1 MTKKILKI
9 ISVIFLFLLLLI
21 SYLSFF
27 GIKTEV
33 FNNEI
38 KDSLSKINKEV
49 KININEVSYLLNP
62 LNFNLDITTENSEVL
77 LKKHQLDL
85 EKVKLNVSIKSLF
98 KKKLLINKIKLS
110 TKEIKLKNL
119 IIPLREIYNSPQL
132 FILNQIVKE
141 GNIAID
147 VNINFDSQGKIKDD
161 YQIKGLINKAKIDL
175 LNKFTIKDLN
185 FLFTVNKK
193 KYELSK
199 ITSLLNEIKFSSP
212 FIEIEPNED
221 SYLIKGKIKD
231 DYQIKGFINKAKI
244 DLLNKFTIKDLNFL
258 FTVNKKK
265 YELSK
270 ITSLLN
276 EIKFSSPFIEIE
288 PNEDSYLI
296 KGKILSKDLKL
307 ESKDLENIFK
317 NKTND
322 FHFKKTD
329 FSFESFFSL
338 NINNRL
344 KIDNLSIKSNLN
356 LDKAKIVEKRVNFK
370 PYFLNSSDE
379 IDFNNHKINIDYNK
393 DQLII
398 EGNGKVSFSG
408 KTDQVV
414 YKFIKND
421 NKISFDTSLNIKN
434 NPLIIKF
441 LDYKK
446 KEGVD
451 STILAKGQIEN
462 NGSIKFDLISL
473 KENSNLILI
482 NNLNLS
488 KTFKIIDIDLAKIEY
503 KNNKNYLNRYN
514 LKKINSNYIIKGDS
528 LDLSKII
535 NNIMDTNDNSLNIFN
550 NFNSKIDVNIK
561 KTFIDETNYINN
573 LSGFI
578 KFKNNKVD
586 NLKLNSFFSNN
597 KKISLTINT
606 NKALETST
614 QLIADY
620 PKPLI
625 KRYDFIKGFEEGY
638 LVFNSIKKDNESNS
652 VLIIDNFKIQKVPI
666 FAKILSLASLQGI
679 ADVLTGEGIRFT
691 NFEMRFSNKKD
702 LTTIEEIYAIGP
714 AVSIL
719 MDGYIESK
727 KLVSLRGTLV
737 PATTINRNIA
747 SIPIIGDLLIGDKVG
762 EGVFGVSF
770 KIKGPP
776 KDLSTTVN
784 PIKTLTPRFITR
796 TLEKLKKN

>member
-98 KKKLLINKIKLS
+98 KKKLLINKIQLS

-147 VNINFDSQGKIKDD
+147 VNINFDSQ
-161 YQIKGLINKAKIDL
+161 
-175 LNKFTIKDLN
+175 
-185 FLFTVNKK
+185 
-193 KYELSK
+193 
-199 ITSLLNEIKFSSP
+199 
-212 FIEIEPNED
+212 
-221 SYLIKGKIKD
+221 GKIKD

-578 KFKNNKVD
+578 KFENNKVD

>member
-38 KDSLSKINKEV
+38 KDSLSKINKEL

-147 VNINFDSQGKIKDD
+147 VNINFDSQ
-161 YQIKGLINKAKIDL
+161 
-175 LNKFTIKDLN
+175 
-185 FLFTVNKK
+185 
-193 KYELSK
+193 
-199 ITSLLNEIKFSSP
+199 
-212 FIEIEPNED
+212 
-221 SYLIKGKIKD
+221 GKIKD

>member
-147 VNINFDSQGKIKDD
+147 VNINFDSQ
-161 YQIKGLINKAKIDL
+161 
-175 LNKFTIKDLN
+175 
-185 FLFTVNKK
+185 
-193 KYELSK
+193 
-199 ITSLLNEIKFSSP
+199 
-212 FIEIEPNED
+212 
-221 SYLIKGKIKD
+221 GKIKD

-561 KTFIDETNYINN
+561 KTFIDKTNYINN

-702 LTTIEEIYAIGP
+702 LITIEEIYAIGP

-796 TLEKLKKN
+796 TLEKLKIN

>member
-38 KDSLSKINKEV
+38 KDSLSKINKEL

-147 VNINFDSQGKIKDD
+147 VNINFDSQ
-161 YQIKGLINKAKIDL
+161 
-175 LNKFTIKDLN
+175 
-185 FLFTVNKK
+185 
-193 KYELSK
+193 
-199 ITSLLNEIKFSSP
+199 
-212 FIEIEPNED
+212 
-221 SYLIKGKIKD
+221 GKIKD

-393 DQLII
+393 NQLII

-488 KTFKIIDIDLAKIEY
+488 KTFKIINIDLAKIEY

>member
-147 VNINFDSQGKIKDD
+147 VNINFDSQ
-161 YQIKGLINKAKIDL
+161 
-175 LNKFTIKDLN
+175 
-185 FLFTVNKK
+185 
-193 KYELSK
+193 
-199 ITSLLNEIKFSSP
+199 
-212 FIEIEPNED
+212 
-221 SYLIKGKIKD
+221 GKIKD

-561 KTFIDETNYINN
+561 KTFIDKTNYINN

-578 KFKNNKVD
+578 KFENNKVD

>member
-147 VNINFDSQGKIKDD
+147 VNINFDNQ
-161 YQIKGLINKAKIDL
+161 
-175 LNKFTIKDLN
+175 
-185 FLFTVNKK
+185 
-193 KYELSK
+193 
-199 ITSLLNEIKFSSP
+199 
-212 FIEIEPNED
+212 
-221 SYLIKGKIKD
+221 GKIKD

-620 PKPLI
+620 PKPII

>member
-161 YQIKGLINKAKIDL
+161 YQIKG
-175 LNKFTIKDLN
+175 
-185 FLFTVNKK
+185 
-193 KYELSK
+193 
-199 ITSLLNEIKFSSP
+199 
-212 FIEIEPNED
+212 
-221 SYLIKGKIKD
+221 
-231 DYQIKGFINKAKI
+231 FINKAKI

-322 FHFKKTD
+322 FHFKKID

-446 KEGVD
+446 KEGVG

>member
-147 VNINFDSQGKIKDD
+147 VNINFDSQ
-161 YQIKGLINKAKIDL
+161 
-175 LNKFTIKDLN
+175 
-185 FLFTVNKK
+185 
-193 KYELSK
+193 
-199 ITSLLNEIKFSSP
+199 
-212 FIEIEPNED
+212 
-221 SYLIKGKIKD
+221 GKIKD

-578 KFKNNKVD
+578 KFENNKVD

-747 SIPIIGDLLIGDKVG
+747 SIPIIGDLLIGDKVE

>member
-147 VNINFDSQGKIKDD
+147 VNINFDSQ
-161 YQIKGLINKAKIDL
+161 
-175 LNKFTIKDLN
+175 
-185 FLFTVNKK
+185 
-193 KYELSK
+193 
-199 ITSLLNEIKFSSP
+199 
-212 FIEIEPNED
+212 
-221 SYLIKGKIKD
+221 GKIKD

-719 MDGYIESK
+719 MNGYIESK

>member
-147 VNINFDSQGKIKDD
+147 VNINFDSQ
-161 YQIKGLINKAKIDL
+161 
-175 LNKFTIKDLN
+175 
-185 FLFTVNKK
+185 
-193 KYELSK
+193 
-199 ITSLLNEIKFSSP
+199 
-212 FIEIEPNED
+212 
-221 SYLIKGKIKD
+221 GKIKD

-446 KEGVD
+446 KEGVV

>member
-147 VNINFDSQGKIKDD
+147 VNINFDSQ
-161 YQIKGLINKAKIDL
+161 
-175 LNKFTIKDLN
+175 
-185 FLFTVNKK
+185 
-193 KYELSK
+193 
-199 ITSLLNEIKFSSP
+199 
-212 FIEIEPNED
+212 
-221 SYLIKGKIKD
+221 GKIKD

-421 NKISFDTSLNIKN
+421 NRISFDTSLNIKN

-620 PKPLI
+620 PKPII

-747 SIPIIGDLLIGDKVG
+747 LIPIIGDLLIGDKVG

>member
-147 VNINFDSQGKIKDD
+147 VNINFDSQ
-161 YQIKGLINKAKIDL
+161 
-175 LNKFTIKDLN
+175 
-185 FLFTVNKK
+185 
-193 KYELSK
+193 
-199 ITSLLNEIKFSSP
+199 
-212 FIEIEPNED
+212 
-221 SYLIKGKIKD
+221 GKIKD

-620 PKPLI
+620 PKPII

-747 SIPIIGDLLIGDKVG
+747 LIPIIGDLLIGDKVG

>member
-147 VNINFDSQGKIKDD
+147 VNINFDSQ
-161 YQIKGLINKAKIDL
+161 
-175 LNKFTIKDLN
+175 
-185 FLFTVNKK
+185 
-193 KYELSK
+193 
-199 ITSLLNEIKFSSP
+199 
-212 FIEIEPNED
+212 
-221 SYLIKGKIKD
+221 GKIKD

-702 LTTIEEIYAIGP
+702 LTTIEEIYALGP

-727 KLVSLRGTLV
+727 KIVSLRGTLV

>member
-38 KDSLSKINKEV
+38 KDSLSKINKEL

-147 VNINFDSQGKIKDD
+147 VNINFDSQGR
-161 YQIKGLINKAKIDL
+161 
-175 LNKFTIKDLN
+175 
-185 FLFTVNKK
+185 
-193 KYELSK
+193 
-199 ITSLLNEIKFSSP
+199 
-212 FIEIEPNED
+212 
-221 SYLIKGKIKD
+221 IKD

-393 DQLII
+393 DQLTI

-719 MDGYIESK
+719 MNGYIESK

>member
-9 ISVIFLFLLLLI
+9 IPVIFLFLLLLI

-38 KDSLSKINKEV
+38 KDSLSKINKEL

-147 VNINFDSQGKIKDD
+147 VNINFDSQ
-161 YQIKGLINKAKIDL
+161 
-175 LNKFTIKDLN
+175 
-185 FLFTVNKK
+185 
-193 KYELSK
+193 
-199 ITSLLNEIKFSSP
+199 
-212 FIEIEPNED
+212 
-221 SYLIKGKIKD
+221 GKIKD

-473 KENSNLILI
+473 KENNNLILI

>member
-132 FILNQIVKE
+132 FILNQIIKE

-147 VNINFDSQGKIKDD
+147 VNINFDSQ
-161 YQIKGLINKAKIDL
+161 
-175 LNKFTIKDLN
+175 
-185 FLFTVNKK
+185 
-193 KYELSK
+193 
-199 ITSLLNEIKFSSP
+199 
-212 FIEIEPNED
+212 
-221 SYLIKGKIKD
+221 GKIKD

-550 NFNSKIDVNIK
+550 NFNSKIDANIK

-586 NLKLNSFFSNN
+586 ILKLNSFFSNN

>member
-147 VNINFDSQGKIKDD
+147 VNINFDSQ
-161 YQIKGLINKAKIDL
+161 
-175 LNKFTIKDLN
+175 
-185 FLFTVNKK
+185 
-193 KYELSK
+193 
-199 ITSLLNEIKFSSP
+199 
-212 FIEIEPNED
+212 
-221 SYLIKGKIKD
+221 GKIKD

-398 EGNGKVSFSG
+398 EGNGKVSFAG

>member
-147 VNINFDSQGKIKDD
+147 VNINFDSQ
-161 YQIKGLINKAKIDL
+161 
-175 LNKFTIKDLN
+175 
-185 FLFTVNKK
+185 
-193 KYELSK
+193 
-199 ITSLLNEIKFSSP
+199 
-212 FIEIEPNED
+212 
-221 SYLIKGKIKD
+221 GKIKD

-747 SIPIIGDLLIGDKVG
+747 LIPIIGDLLIGDKVG

>member
-161 YQIKGLINKAKIDL
+161 YQIKG
-175 LNKFTIKDLN
+175 
-185 FLFTVNKK
+185 
-193 KYELSK
+193 
-199 ITSLLNEIKFSSP
+199 
-212 FIEIEPNED
+212 
-221 SYLIKGKIKD
+221 
-231 DYQIKGFINKAKI
+231 FINKAKI

-338 NINNRL
+338 NINKRL

>member
-147 VNINFDSQGKIKDD
+147 VNINFDSQ
-161 YQIKGLINKAKIDL
+161 
-175 LNKFTIKDLN
+175 
-185 FLFTVNKK
+185 
-193 KYELSK
+193 
-199 ITSLLNEIKFSSP
+199 
-212 FIEIEPNED
+212 
-221 SYLIKGKIKD
+221 GKIKD

-446 KEGVD
+446 KEGVV

-535 NNIMDTNDNSLNIFN
+535 NNIMDTNDNSSNIFN

-727 KLVSLRGTLV
+727 KIVSLRGTLV

>member
-147 VNINFDSQGKIKDD
+147 VNINFDSQ
-161 YQIKGLINKAKIDL
+161 
-175 LNKFTIKDLN
+175 
-185 FLFTVNKK
+185 
-193 KYELSK
+193 
-199 ITSLLNEIKFSSP
+199 
-212 FIEIEPNED
+212 
-221 SYLIKGKIKD
+221 GKIKD

-561 KTFIDETNYINN
+561 KTFIDETNYIDN

>member
-147 VNINFDSQGKIKDD
+147 VNINFDSQ
-161 YQIKGLINKAKIDL
+161 
-175 LNKFTIKDLN
+175 
-185 FLFTVNKK
+185 
-193 KYELSK
+193 
-199 ITSLLNEIKFSSP
+199 
-212 FIEIEPNED
+212 
-221 SYLIKGKIKD
+221 GKIKD

-727 KLVSLRGTLV
+727 KLVSLSGTLV

>member
-141 GNIAID
+141 GNITID
-147 VNINFDSQGKIKDD
+147 VNINFDSQ
-161 YQIKGLINKAKIDL
+161 
-175 LNKFTIKDLN
+175 
-185 FLFTVNKK
+185 
-193 KYELSK
+193 
-199 ITSLLNEIKFSSP
+199 
-212 FIEIEPNED
+212 
-221 SYLIKGKIKD
+221 GKIKD

-393 DQLII
+393 DQLTI

-473 KENSNLILI
+473 KENNNLILI

-578 KFKNNKVD
+578 KFENNKVD

-719 MDGYIESK
+719 MNGYIESK

>member
-9 ISVIFLFLLLLI
+9 VAVIFLLLLLLI

-38 KDSLSKINKEV
+38 KDSLSKINKEL

-147 VNINFDSQGKIKDD
+147 VNINFDSQ
-161 YQIKGLINKAKIDL
+161 
-175 LNKFTIKDLN
+175 
-185 FLFTVNKK
+185 
-193 KYELSK
+193 
-199 ITSLLNEIKFSSP
+199 
-212 FIEIEPNED
+212 
-221 SYLIKGKIKD
+221 GKIKD

>member
-9 ISVIFLFLLLLI
+9 VSVIFLFLLLLI

-49 KININEVSYLLNP
+49 KININEVSYLLN
-62 LNFNLDITTENSEVL
+62 LFNFNLDITTENSEVL
-77 LKKHQLDL
+77 FKKYQLDL

-132 FILNQIVKE
+132 FILNHIVKE

-147 VNINFDSQGKIKDD
+147 VNINFDNQ
-161 YQIKGLINKAKIDL
+161 
-175 LNKFTIKDLN
+175 
-185 FLFTVNKK
+185 
-193 KYELSK
+193 
-199 ITSLLNEIKFSSP
+199 
-212 FIEIEPNED
+212 
-221 SYLIKGKIKD
+221 GKIKD

-307 ESKDLENIFK
+307 EGKDLEYIFK

-322 FHFKKTD
+322 FHFKKID

-338 NINNRL
+338 NINNKL
-344 KIDNLSIKSNLN
+344 KIDNLSLKSNLN

-379 IDFNNHKINIDYNK
+379 IDFNNHKIDIKYNK

-421 NKISFDTSLNIKN
+421 NKILFDTSLNIKN
-434 NPLIIKF
+434 NPLIIEF

-446 KEGVD
+446 KAGVD

-488 KTFKIIDIDLAKIEY
+488 KTFKIIDINSAKIEY

-535 NNIMDTNDNSLNIFN
+535 NNIMDTNDNSFNIFN
-550 NFNSKIDVNIK
+550 NFNSKIDINVK

-747 SIPIIGDLLIGDKVG
+747 SIPIIGDLLIGDKIG

>member
-132 FILNQIVKE
+132 FILNQIIKE

-147 VNINFDSQGKIKDD
+147 VNINFDSQ
-161 YQIKGLINKAKIDL
+161 
-175 LNKFTIKDLN
+175 
-185 FLFTVNKK
+185 
-193 KYELSK
+193 
-199 ITSLLNEIKFSSP
+199 
-212 FIEIEPNED
+212 
-221 SYLIKGKIKD
+221 GKIKD

-620 PKPLI
+620 PKPII

>member
-38 KDSLSKINKEV
+38 KDSLSKINKEL

-147 VNINFDSQGKIKDD
+147 VNINFDSQ
-161 YQIKGLINKAKIDL
+161 
-175 LNKFTIKDLN
+175 
-185 FLFTVNKK
+185 
-193 KYELSK
+193 
-199 ITSLLNEIKFSSP
+199 
-212 FIEIEPNED
+212 
-221 SYLIKGKIKD
+221 GKIKD

-747 SIPIIGDLLIGDKVG
+747 LIPIIGDLLIGDKVG

-776 KDLSTTVN
+776 KDLTTTVN

>member
-147 VNINFDSQGKIKDD
+147 VNINFDSQ
-161 YQIKGLINKAKIDL
+161 
-175 LNKFTIKDLN
+175 
-185 FLFTVNKK
+185 
-193 KYELSK
+193 
-199 ITSLLNEIKFSSP
+199 
-212 FIEIEPNED
+212 
-221 SYLIKGKIKD
+221 GKIKD

-473 KENSNLILI
+473 RENSNLILI

-679 ADVLTGEGIRFT
+679 ADILTGEGIRFT
-691 NFEMRFSNKKD
+691 DFEMRFSNKKD
-702 LTTIEEIYAIGP
+702 TIFQFIQLLTNEVIY
-714 AVSIL
+714 VTQELNMMECS
-719 MDGYIESK
+719 
-727 KLVSLRGTLV
+727 
-737 PATTINRNIA
+737 
-747 SIPIIGDLLIGDKVG
+747 
-762 EGVFGVSF
+762 
-770 KIKGPP
+770 KIK
-776 KDLSTTVN
+776 LAN
-784 PIKTLTPRFITR
+784 
-796 TLEKLKKN
+796 

>member
-38 KDSLSKINKEV
+38 KDSLSKINKEL

-161 YQIKGLINKAKIDL
+161 YQIKGL
-175 LNKFTIKDLN
+175 
-185 FLFTVNKK
+185 
-193 KYELSK
+193 
-199 ITSLLNEIKFSSP
+199 
-212 FIEIEPNED
+212 
-221 SYLIKGKIKD
+221 
-231 DYQIKGFINKAKI
+231 INKAKI

>member
-161 YQIKGLINKAKIDL
+161 YQIKGL
-175 LNKFTIKDLN
+175 
-185 FLFTVNKK
+185 
-193 KYELSK
+193 
-199 ITSLLNEIKFSSP
+199 
-212 FIEIEPNED
+212 
-221 SYLIKGKIKD
+221 
-231 DYQIKGFINKAKI
+231 INKAKI

-578 KFKNNKVD
+578 KFENNKVD

>member
-147 VNINFDSQGKIKDD
+147 VNINFDSR
-161 YQIKGLINKAKIDL
+161 
-175 LNKFTIKDLN
+175 
-185 FLFTVNKK
+185 
-193 KYELSK
+193 
-199 ITSLLNEIKFSSP
+199 
-212 FIEIEPNED
+212 
-221 SYLIKGKIKD
+221 GKIKD

-625 KRYDFIKGFEEGY
+625 KRYDFINGFEEGY

>member
-161 YQIKGLINKAKIDL
+161 YQIKG
-175 LNKFTIKDLN
+175 
-185 FLFTVNKK
+185 
-193 KYELSK
+193 
-199 ITSLLNEIKFSSP
+199 
-212 FIEIEPNED
+212 
-221 SYLIKGKIKD
+221 
-231 DYQIKGFINKAKI
+231 FINKAKI

-288 PNEDSYLI
+288 PNENSYLI

-446 KEGVD
+446 KEGVV

-638 LVFNSIKKDNESNS
+638 LVFNSIKKDN
-652 VLIIDNFKIQKVPI
+652 K
-666 FAKILSLASLQGI
+666 
-679 ADVLTGEGIRFT
+679 
-691 NFEMRFSNKKD
+691 
-702 LTTIEEIYAIGP
+702 
-714 AVSIL
+714 
-719 MDGYIESK
+719 
-727 KLVSLRGTLV
+727 
-737 PATTINRNIA
+737 
-747 SIPIIGDLLIGDKVG
+747 
-762 EGVFGVSF
+762 
-770 KIKGPP
+770 
-776 KDLSTTVN
+776 
-784 PIKTLTPRFITR
+784 
-796 TLEKLKKN
+796 

>member
-132 FILNQIVKE
+132 FILNQIIKE

-147 VNINFDSQGKIKDD
+147 VNINFDSQ
-161 YQIKGLINKAKIDL
+161 
-175 LNKFTIKDLN
+175 
-185 FLFTVNKK
+185 
-193 KYELSK
+193 
-199 ITSLLNEIKFSSP
+199 
-212 FIEIEPNED
+212 
-221 SYLIKGKIKD
+221 GKIKD

-258 FTVNKKK
+258 FTVNNKK

>member
-38 KDSLSKINKEV
+38 KDSLSKINKEL

-161 YQIKGLINKAKIDL
+161 YQIKGL
-175 LNKFTIKDLN
+175 
-185 FLFTVNKK
+185 
-193 KYELSK
+193 
-199 ITSLLNEIKFSSP
+199 
-212 FIEIEPNED
+212 
-221 SYLIKGKIKD
+221 
-231 DYQIKGFINKAKI
+231 INKAKI

-796 TLEKLKKN
+796 TLEKLKKKLN

>member
-1 MTKKILKI
+1 VGQEQALQIMTKKILKI

-147 VNINFDSQGKIKDD
+147 VNINFDSQ
-161 YQIKGLINKAKIDL
+161 
-175 LNKFTIKDLN
+175 
-185 FLFTVNKK
+185 
-193 KYELSK
+193 
-199 ITSLLNEIKFSSP
+199 
-212 FIEIEPNED
+212 
-221 SYLIKGKIKD
+221 GKIKD

-578 KFKNNKVD
+578 KFENNKVD

-620 PKPLI
+620 PKPII

>member
-147 VNINFDSQGKIKDD
+147 VNINFDSQ
-161 YQIKGLINKAKIDL
+161 
-175 LNKFTIKDLN
+175 
-185 FLFTVNKK
+185 
-193 KYELSK
+193 
-199 ITSLLNEIKFSSP
+199 
-212 FIEIEPNED
+212 
-221 SYLIKGKIKD
+221 GKIKD

-451 STILAKGQIEN
+451 STISAKGQIEN

>member
-147 VNINFDSQGKIKDD
+147 VNINFDSQ
-161 YQIKGLINKAKIDL
+161 
-175 LNKFTIKDLN
+175 
-185 FLFTVNKK
+185 
-193 KYELSK
+193 
-199 ITSLLNEIKFSSP
+199 
-212 FIEIEPNED
+212 
-221 SYLIKGKIKD
+221 GKIKD

-451 STILAKGQIEN
+451 STILAKGHIEN

-473 KENSNLILI
+473 KENGNLILI

-578 KFKNNKVD
+578 KFENNKVD

>member
-147 VNINFDSQGKIKDD
+147 VNINFDSQ
-161 YQIKGLINKAKIDL
+161 
-175 LNKFTIKDLN
+175 
-185 FLFTVNKK
+185 
-193 KYELSK
+193 
-199 ITSLLNEIKFSSP
+199 
-212 FIEIEPNED
+212 
-221 SYLIKGKIKD
+221 GKIKD

-578 KFKNNKVD
+578 KFENNKVD

-620 PKPLI
+620 PKPII

>member
-38 KDSLSKINKEV
+38 KDSLSKINKEL

-147 VNINFDSQGKIKDD
+147 VNINFDSQ
-161 YQIKGLINKAKIDL
+161 
-175 LNKFTIKDLN
+175 
-185 FLFTVNKK
+185 
-193 KYELSK
+193 
-199 ITSLLNEIKFSSP
+199 
-212 FIEIEPNED
+212 
-221 SYLIKGKIKD
+221 GKIKD

-421 NKISFDTSLNIKN
+421 NRISFDTSLNIKN